1 MENKSINTLNTLL
14 NDFKVKYSSKY
25 EIISDKSLGG
35 GAYGIVFKANDI
47 NRKIEV
53 AIKLYHDG
61 IVPEGS
67 ERGWNLSSKTINRQI
82 APTYTIEPFDSMG
95 VECKAVVS
103 RFIPGKSLKETFA
116 WCDKQEPSH
125 KLLIADDLAH
135 TSLPSLITVLELC
148 HSLGFGHGD
157 LHEGNIMIFP
167 TDIREKYFFNVVL
180 IDFDNSSIQTEEL
193 CTTEKDKIDKDCRL
207 FKTRV
212 GPYIIMDWKWKDQ
225 VTPIFSQYH
234 SMRDFRIA
242 FDILLP
248 FINLVD
254 GNEVDERNILDTL
267 SRMMSYRMNGLVPK
281 GLLDALKAVSKEA
294 GLEQLFENTLNKFNE
309 VIRNQDN
316 WTHETEVIITENG
329 HIKNSL
335 YKSFFS

>member
-1 MENKSINTLNTLL
+1 MENESINILL
-14 NDFKVKYSSKY
+14 KDFKAKYSSKY
-25 EIISDKSLGG
+25 EIVSDKSLGG
-35 GAYGIVFKANDI
+35 GAYGVVFKANDL

-95 VECKAVVS
+95 AECKAVVS
-103 RFIPGKSLKETFA
+103 RFIPGKSLKEIFT
-116 WCDKQEPSH
+116 WCDKQEAAH
-125 KLLIADDLAH
+125 KLMIADDLAH
-135 TSLPSLITVLELC
+135 TSLLSLITVLELC
-148 HSLGFGHGD
+148 HSLDFGHGD
-157 LHEGNIMIFP
+157 LHEGNIMVFP

-180 IDFDNSSIQTEEL
+180 IDFDNSSIQVEEL

-212 GPYIIMDWKWKDQ
+212 GPYIILDWKWREQ

-234 SMRDFRIA
+234 DMRDFRIA
-242 FDILLP
+242 FEILLP
-248 FINLVD
+248 YINLID
-254 GNEVDERNILDTL
+254 AKKVDEKKIFDSL
-267 SRMMSYRMNGLVPK
+267 SQMMSYRMHGFVPK
-281 GLLDALKAVSKEA
+281 GLLDALKAVSKKA
-294 GLEQLFENTLNKFNE
+294 GLERLFQDSLDKFN
-309 VIRNQDN
+309 VAVKNQDN

-329 HIKNSL
+329 HVKNTL
-335 YKSFFS
+335 YKGFFG